1 MKLAL
6 CLYKY
11 FPYGGLE
18 RDFLRILKE
27 CHQRGHSVHVYTA
40 EWQGERP
47 REINLHLLRSKL
59 SVISKRLRLEGN
71 HARDRRFFGRL
82 QQALTSE
89 HFDAVIGFNKMPGLD
104 LYYGA
109 DFCYLGRVAPK
120 YGPMY
125 RFTPRY
131 RHLYAFERAVFS
143 RDSETQILALS
154 RPEKSV
160 YQQYYGTPEERFHML
175 PATLDLDRKPAADRS
190 RIRTRIRQDLKV
202 TSSDKLLFFVG
213 SGFKTKGLDRVL
225 IALAHLPP
233 ELKEQT
239 HLVIVGQDQ
248 AGPYL
253 RQAQKLGVVD
263 HVHFLGGRTDIPDLL
278 AAGDLLIHPALSENT
293 GTVLLE
299 AIAAGL
305 PVIATDVCGYANH
318 IAEAV
323 AGRVLESPFDQ
334 DEMNRELATA
344 LVSPNLAIWSQNGL
358 RYGADPNL
366 YHMPASAV
374 DAIEAVAQNR
384 QQFATANKAATNP
397 WVDLRRDLIG
407 LGDFHQIMSVQG
419 ELFREA
425 PGRKTVRFTKNGK
438 NYFLKTHTG
447 VGWKEIV
454 KNLFYLRLPVLGA
467 MNEWHGAHHLQRLG
481 IDTLTIKGYGTES
494 DMSRPFAHLWQR
506 STERTATP
514 WDLPWWKGNPA
525 RRRSFIITDEISDTQ
540 SLEEFCSSWKQRPP
554 RQPHEIRYKRWL
566 IESLARIARRL
577 HNSGANHR
585 DFYLVH
591 FLLQPG
597 LKEGLLHPDA
607 SRLFVI
613 DLHRMQLRPQ
623 TPNRWKIK
631 DVAGLHYSSM
641 DLGLTARD
649 RLRFIRLYSKG
660 SLRQALGR
668 DRQFWERVER
678 RANRLYASE
687 QRRSPDSELAAAQTL
702 HSAGTQP

>member
-11 FPYGGLE
+11 FPYGGLQ
-18 RDFLRILKE
+18 RDFLRILNE
-27 CHQRGHSVHVYTA
+27 CRDRNHSVHVYTG

-47 REINLHLLRSKL
+47 NGVDLHVLRS
-59 SVISKRLRLEGN
+59 SRLGGN
-71 HARDRRFFGRL
+71 HVRDRRFFSRL
-82 QQALTSE
+82 QKALATE
-89 HFDAVIGFNKMPGLD
+89 QFDAVIGFNKMPGLD

-109 DFCYLGRVAPK
+109 DFCYLGRAAPQ

-143 RDSETQILALS
+143 RDSDTRILSLS
-154 RPEKSV
+154 HREKSV
-160 YQQYYGTPEERFHML
+160 YQQYYGTPEDRFHML
-175 PATLDLDRKPAADRS
+175 PATLDLDRQPVEDRS
-190 RIRTRIRQDLKV
+190 GIRARVRQELDV
-202 TSSDKLLFFVG
+202 ASSDTLLLFVG
-213 SGFKTKGLDRVL
+213 SGFKTKGLDRAL
-225 IALAHLPP
+225 IALSHLPSGLS
-233 ELKEQT
+233 ERT
-239 HLVIVGQDQ
+239 RLVVVGQDQ

-253 RQAQKLGVVD
+253 RLAQRLGVAERVQ
-263 HVHFLGGRTDIPDLL
+263 FLGGRTDIPDLL
-278 AAGDLLIHPALSENT
+278 AAGDLLVHPAYMENT
-293 GTVLLE
+293 GTILLE

-305 PVIATDVCGYANH
+305 PVMATDVCGYAGH
-318 IAEAV
+318 IVKAV
-323 AGRVLESPFDQ
+323 AGRVLASPFDQ
-334 DEMNRELATA
+334 DELDRELASS
-344 LVSPNLAIWSQNGL
+344 LVSTERALWSQNGQ
-358 RYGADPNL
+358 RYGADPSL

-374 DAIEAVAQNR
+374 DAIESVVQNPVEHKSVR
-384 QQFATANKAATNP
+384 ESTANP
-397 WVDLRRDLIG
+397 WVYLRKDLID
-407 LGDFHQIMSVQG
+407 LGDFPRIMAVHG
-419 ELFREA
+419 ETFREA
-425 PGRKTVRFTKNGK
+425 PGRKTVRFSRQAK

-447 VGWKEIV
+447 VGWQEII
-454 KNLFYLRLPVLGA
+454 KNLFYFRLPVLGA

-481 IDTLTIKGYGTES
+481 IDTLTIAGYGTAS
-494 DMSRPFAHLWQR
+494 
-506 STERTATP
+506 
-514 WDLPWWKGNPA
+514 GNPA

-540 SLEEFCSSWKQRPP
+540 SLEEFCSAWKHRPP

-566 IESLARIARRL
+566 IENLAKIARRL

-597 LKEGLLHPDA
+597 LKDGVLHPDA

-613 DLHRMQLRPQ
+613 DLHRMQLRRK
-623 TPNRWKIK
+623 TPKRWKIK

-649 RLRFIRLYSKG
+649 RLRFVRLYSQG

-678 RANRLYASE
+678 RASRLYASE
-687 QRRSPDSELAAAQTL
+687 KRRSSDSELTAGQTL

>member
-11 FPYGGLE
+11 FPYGGLQ
-18 RDFLRILKE
+18 RDFLRILNE
-27 CHQRGHSVHVYTA
+27 CHHRGHLVHVYTA

-47 REINLHLLRSKL
+47 NGVDLHVLRS
-59 SVISKRLRLEGN
+59 SRLGGN
-71 HARDRRFFGRL
+71 HVRDRRFFGRL
-82 QQALTSE
+82 QNALATE
-89 HFDAVIGFNKMPGLD
+89 QFDAVIGFNKMPGLD

-109 DFCYLGRVAPK
+109 DFCYLGRAVPQ

-143 RDSETQILALS
+143 RDSDTRILSLS
-154 RPEKSV
+154 PREKSV

-175 PATLDLDRKPAADRS
+175 PATLDLDRQPVTDRS
-190 RIRTRIRQDLKV
+190 GIRARVRQELNV
-202 TSSDKLLFFVG
+202 ASSDTLLLFVG
-213 SGFKTKGLDRVL
+213 SGFKTKGLDRAL
-225 IALAHLPP
+225 IALAHLPSG
-233 ELKEQT
+233 LSEQT
-239 HLVIVGQDQ
+239 RLVVVGQDQ

-253 RQAQKLGVVD
+253 RLAQRLGVAGRVQ
-263 HVHFLGGRTDIPDLL
+263 FLGGRTDIPDLL
-278 AAGDLLIHPALSENT
+278 AAGDLLIHPAYMENT
-293 GTVLLE
+293 GTILLE

-305 PVIATDVCGYANH
+305 PVIATDVCGYADH
-318 IAEAV
+318 ILKAV
-323 AGRVLESPFDQ
+323 AGRVLASPFDQ
-334 DEMNRELATA
+334 DELDRELASA
-344 LVSPNLAIWSQNGL
+344 LASPERILWSQNGQ
-358 RYGADPNL
+358 RYGADPSL

-374 DAIEAVAQNR
+374 DAIESVVQNPVELKSVR
-384 QQFATANKAATNP
+384 ESASNP
-397 WVDLRRDLIG
+397 WVYLRKDLGD
-407 LGDFHQIMSVQG
+407 LGDFPKIMTVHG
-419 ELFREA
+419 ETFREA
-425 PGRKTVRFTKNGK
+425 PGRKTVRFSRQEK

-447 VGWKEIV
+447 VGWQEII
-454 KNLFYLRLPVLGA
+454 KNLFYFRLPVLGA

-481 IDTLTIKGYGTES
+481 IDTLSIAGYGTAS
-494 DMSRPFAHLWQR
+494 V
-506 STERTATP
+506 
-514 WDLPWWKGNPA
+514 NPA

-540 SLEEFCSSWKQRPP
+540 SLEEFCSTWKHQPL
-554 RQPHEIRYKRWL
+554 RQPHKIRYKRWL

-597 LKEGLLHPDA
+597 LKEGVLHPDA

-613 DLHRMQLRPQ
+613 DLHRMQLRRK
-623 TPNRWKIK
+623 TPKRWKIK

-649 RLRFIRLYSKG
+649 RLRFIRLYSQG

-678 RANRLYASE
+678 RANRLYTSE
-687 QRRSPDSELAAAQTL
+687 QRRSPDSKLAAAQTL
-702 HSAGTQP
+702 HRAGTQP